1 MRNKAKWLVAGV
13 VVALLGGGYFGYTK
27 FFTNGQNEQNFET
40 AEVVRGDIEN
50 VVTATGKL
58 APREYVDVGAQV
70 SGQLKKLHVDIGDS
84 VKKGQLLAEIDVTLF
99 MAKVDQQRAQLV
111 YQESSLAEKEAH
123 LDLAKIN
130 HERQTKLYEAHATSL
145 ENLQNAALE
154 LQSAQAQLK
163 MLKAQI
169 EQTKSSLRAEEANL
183 EFTRIYAPMDGTVVS
198 LSAKQGQT
206 LNANQQAPTI
216 LQIADLTT
224 MTVKAEVSE
233 ADVIRIK
240 PQMDVYFKT
249 LGREKKWHSKLS
261 KVEPTPVITNNV
273 VLYNALFDIDNT
285 KQELMTSMTAQVFFV
300 QESAKDALLIPL
312 NCVSPSPSKKGEKK
326 RGSVRVIGANDE
338 VQTLEVEL
346 GVSNRVMIQVLSGL
360 KEGQKVIVNKKTS
373 AKNGTGEKK
382 NTMRPRMM

>member
-1 MRNKAKWLVAGV
+1 MQNKMKWLVAGAF
-13 VVALLGGGYFGYTK
+13 VALLGGGYFGYTE
-27 FFTNGQNEQNFET
+27 FFTNGQVEQNFET
-40 AEVVRGDIEN
+40 ADVVRGDIEN

-70 SGQLKKLHVDIGDS
+70 SGQLKKLHVDIGDA

-111 YQESSLAEKEAH
+111 YQESSLVEKEAQ

-216 LQIADLTT
+216 LQIADLGT

-233 ADVIRIK
+233 ADVIRLREG
-240 PQMDVYFKT
+240 MEVYFKT
-249 LGREKKWHSKLS
+249 LGREKRWYSKLS

-273 VLYNALFDIDNT
+273 VLYNALFDVDNM
-285 KQELMTSMTAQVFFV
+285 KKELMTSMTAQVFFV
-300 QESAKDALLIPL
+300 QESAKDTLLIPM
-312 NCVSPSPSKKGEKK
+312 NCVEIQKGKTKETT
-326 RGSVRVIGANDE
+326 GTVRVLDAAE
-338 VQTLEVEL
+338 QVQTLEVKL
-346 GVSNRVMIQVLSGL
+346 GVSNRVMIEVLAGL
-360 KEGQKVIVNKKTS
+360 KEGQKVIVNKKTG

>member
-1 MRNKAKWLVAGV
+1 M
-13 VVALLGGGYFGYTK
+13 
-27 FFTNGQNEQNFET
+27 EQNFET
-40 AEVVRGDIEN
+40 ADVVRGDIEN

-111 YQESSLAEKEAH
+111 YQESSLVEKEAQ

-216 LQIADLTT
+216 LQIADLGT

-233 ADVIRIK
+233 ADVIRLREG
-240 PQMDVYFKT
+240 MEVYFKT
-249 LGREKKWHSKLS
+249 LGREKRWYSKLS

-273 VLYNALFDIDNT
+273 VLYNALFDVDNM
-285 KQELMTSMTAQVFFV
+285 KKELMTSMTAQVFFV
-300 QESAKDALLIPL
+300 QESAKDTLLIPM
-312 NCVSPSPSKKGEKK
+312 NCVEIQKGKTKETT
-326 RGSVRVIGANDE
+326 GTVRVLDTADQ
-338 VQTLEVEL
+338 VQTFEVKL
-346 GVSNRVMIQVLSGL
+346 GVSNRVMIEVLSGL
-360 KEGQKVIVNKKTS
+360 KEGQKVIVNKKTG